1 VALRLASLH
10 LNQTL
15 LTGILVKYFKIE
27 EFNCQET
34 GNNLMNPIF
43 LERLDELR
51 HKCGFPFV
59 ITSGYRDPTHSIEA
73 AKPKPGT
80 HAQGIAA
87 DIQVV
92 DSVQRHIL
100 LTNAFLLGFSGIGVD
115 KSFIHVDIRDTQPV
129 TWVY

>member
-1 VALRLASLH
+1 MR
-10 LNQTL
+10 
-15 LTGILVKYFKIE
+15 YFKTE

-34 GNNLMNPIF
+34 GNNLMSPIF
-43 LERLDELR
+43 LDRLDELR
-51 HKCGFPFV
+51 ERCGFPFM

-87 DIQVV
+87 DIRVV

-100 LTNAFLLGFSGIGVD
+100 LTNALLLGFSGVGVD
-115 KSFIHVDIRDTQPV
+115 KSFIHVDIRDTRPV
-129 TWVY
+129 IWVY

>member
-1 VALRLASLH
+1 MALKSASLRL
-10 LNQTL
+10 NQAL

-34 GNNLMNPIF
+34 GNNLMNPLF

-51 HKCGFPFV
+51 DRCGFPFV

-92 DSVQRHIL
+92 DSVQRYIL
-100 LTNAFLLGFSGIGVD
+100 LTNAFQLGFYGIGVD
-115 KSFIHVDIRDTQPV
+115 KTFIHVDIRDTQPV

>member
-1 VALRLASLH
+1 M
-10 LNQTL
+10 
-15 LTGILVKYFKIE
+15 KYFKIE
-27 EFNCQET
+27 EFDCQET
-34 GNNLMNPIF
+34 GNNLMNSIF
-43 LERLDELR
+43 LSRLDELR
-51 HKCGFPFV
+51 EKCGFPFV

-100 LTNAFLLGFSGIGVD
+100 LTNAFLLGFRGIGID
-115 KSFIHVDIRDTQPV
+115 KSFIHVDLRHAESV